1 MDWKMGWTIVII
13 HLVGCTRGTL
23 FRKSH
28 LDPRVEVLRW
38 RKVLWGMRPGLT
50 LGCRRTHSH
59 RVCCP
64 KSVSRSASLSHEVSL
79 KFNDSGLFSK
89 PIPAKPSNCEQKV
102 KTTYSNEWQD
112 ATGQMTVQQF
122 QLTWSSLLVRSPR
135 LTCFLQIPIWVWFK
149 LTQDLKR
156 FASET
161 CEKVTSQHVLSF
173 LQGKQH
179 LLVGGFNHLEKYE
192 SQ

>member
-28 LDPRVEVLRW
+28 LYPRVEVLRW

-64 KSVSRSASLSHEVSL
+64 KSVSRSASLSKKTWSFTEVQRLRPFFQANS
-79 KFNDSGLFSK
+79 
-89 PIPAKPSNCEQKV
+89 C
-102 KTTYSNEWQD
+102 KT
-112 ATGQMTVQQF
+112 F
-122 QLTWSSLLVRSPR
+122 QLWTKSENNIFKWVARRHRANDCATISIDLVFSFSPFSSADVLSSDSNLGMVQTDPR
-135 LTCFLQIPIWVWFK
+135 FKEICFWNMWKGHFTTCFIVFAGETTSTGWWF
-149 LTQDLKR
+149 
-156 FASET
+156 
-161 CEKVTSQHVLSF
+161 
-173 LQGKQH
+173 
-179 LLVGGFNHLEKYE
+179 
-192 SQ
+192 